1 MTDIYSQQR
10 RNRRLTILLIAAFF
24 IILGILGYAIDS
36 YTFRTIKAAGLPI
49 ATIIAVLLASIN
61 GFVAYFYGDNVV
73 VFSLH
78 ARPLEFENPLHKK
91 LHNIVTEMA
100 LASGLPMPKI
110 YIIPDPAP
118 NAFATGR
125 DPRHAIVGV
134 TEGLLETMNREEL
147 QAVIAH
153 EMGHIKNQDILLM
166 TVVTVLV
173 GTIVLLSDWAL
184 RAWKYG
190 GMRPR
195 RDSRDKGQNPVIL
208 LLIVLLALFAPL
220 FSRIIAMSVSRQREY
235 LADAS
240 SAEFTRNPLSLASA
254 LEKISKASSP
264 VMTAHKGTAHL
275 FISNPLQREID
286 DKEGLFADIM
296 STHPPIEKRIERL
309 KQMSYA
315 YARTT

>member
-125 DPRHAIVGV
+125 DPRSCNPSSYRFACALCPAFFQNHRNVRISA
-134 TEGLLETMNREEL
+134 EG
-147 QAVIAH
+147 IF
-153 EMGHIKNQDILLM
+153 G
-166 TVVTVLV
+166 
-173 GTIVLLSDWAL
+173 
-184 RAWKYG
+184 
-190 GMRPR
+190 R
-195 RDSRDKGQNPVIL
+195 R
-208 LLIVLLALFAPL
+208 L
-220 FSRIIAMSVSRQREY
+220 FSRIYQKSAQPCQR
-235 LADAS
+235 AGKD
-240 SAEFTRNPLSLASA
+240 
-254 LEKISKASSP
+254 KQGIISCNDGA
-264 VMTAHKGTAHL
+264 
-275 FISNPLQREID
+275 
-286 DKEGLFADIM
+286 
-296 STHPPIEKRIERL
+296 
-309 KQMSYA
+309 
-315 YARTT
+315 